1 MSEERK
7 EEEIMKK
14 KVLTLL
20 LALTMTSALITGCG
34 GNSDA
39 GEEKKAEEGS
49 TEEKAEEK
57 DEEKDEEKE
66 LTAWLDEAVKQ
77 YEAEA
82 LRGYTQEITSSY
94 DDGST
99 DVTKFVK
106 TIDDEK
112 KIAMSKHEF
121 TTNTQTDFYTQEDGK
136 DYWYAEGYN
145 ENGEPIMLKIESKEV
160 YNTYANMAATPK
172 FLAESTDDIEVVEQ
186 TVTNAGEE
194 DGMIK
199 IRIDKKLKYHMSDGN
214 TTRESVLDECGWTE
228 EDLAYLDG
236 ISEAIDAYVKESND
250 ENNTIRETVV
260 SATVWITA
268 DGHKLVKEEGED
280 TVSKAENREAESA
293 FYNMRWKLDSIK
305 SMLAEGMSLEEA
317 KQVAD
322 EQYPATDSES
332 FPTYTGATDVVTYV
346 TGGDCVPL
354 EELPADAK
362 EITEEQY
369 YNGEY

>member
-1 MSEERK
+1 
-7 EEEIMKK
+7 MKK

-39 GEEKKAEEGS
+39 GEEKKAEEGN

-82 LRGYTQEITSSY
+82 LRGCTQEATSSY

-99 DVTKFVK
+99 EVTKYVK
-106 TIDDEK
+106 TVDDEK
-112 KIAMSKHEF
+112 KIVMSKYEY

-145 ENGEPIMLKIESKEV
+145 ENGEPIMLKIESTEE
-160 YNTYANMAATPK
+160 YNTYAGMAAEPK
-172 FLAESTDDIEVVEQ
+172 FLAESTDEIEVVEQ

-199 IRIDKKLKYHMSDGN
+199 IQIDEKLKYHMSDGDI
-214 TTRESVLDECGWTE
+214 TRESVLDDCGWTE
-228 EDLAYLDG
+228 EDLAYLEG
-236 ISEAIDAYVKESND
+236 ISEAIDAYVKETNE
-250 ENNTIRETVV
+250 ENKVIEETVYDV
-260 SATVWITA
+260 SETVWITA
-268 DGHKLVKEEGED
+268 DGHKLVKSESEQSSFNTGNGE
-280 TVSKAENREAESA
+280 AAMA
-293 FYNMRWKLDSIK
+293 FYNMRWKLDGIK
-305 SMLAEGMSLEEA
+305 SMLAEGISLEEA
-317 KQVAD
+317 RQTAD
-322 EQYPATDSES
+322 EQYSTDES
-332 FPTYTGATDVVTYV
+332 GPSRIYTGVTRVTTYV